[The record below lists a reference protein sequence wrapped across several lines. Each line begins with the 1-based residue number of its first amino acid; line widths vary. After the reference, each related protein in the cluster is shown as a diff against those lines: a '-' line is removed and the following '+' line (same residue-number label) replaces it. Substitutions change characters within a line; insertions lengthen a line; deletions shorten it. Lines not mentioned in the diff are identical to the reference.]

1 MVVLALA
8 VAALAVLLAVNLAL
22 ALRLRQRLSSLRT
35 QPETT
40 LNLSLL
46 TQSETLT
53 TQETLSDV
61 DINPL
66 ATAPPGR
73 ITIYIVDGPSNQ
85 VMRSAVVSNLEDG
98 DMKKKYQ
105 TYDIFKKLYIS
116 HVMRQAPSCL
126 QHPSI
131 ENQFSGKGEYY
142 QTLKTTDLVVVV
154 DDVKRNWNTEVAGDE
169 GIHEGAMVFIWPKEL
184 WMEKQGMA
192 SRGFA
197 PTWWP

>member
-8 VAALAVLLAVNLAL
+8 VAALAVLLAVVLAL

-40 LNLSLL
+40 LTVSLL
-46 TQSETLT
+46 TQSETLI

-98 DMKKKYQ
+98 DAKKKYQ

-116 HVMRQAPSCL
+116 HVMRQAASCL
-126 QHPSI
+126 QYPSI
-131 ENQFSGKGEYY
+131 EHQFSGKGEYY

-154 DDVKRNWNTEVAGDE
+154 DDVKRDWNTVVAGDE
-169 GIHEGAMVFIWPKEL
+169 SIHEGAMVFIWPKEL
-184 WMEKQGMA
+184 WKP
-192 SRGFA
+192 SS
-197 PTWWP
+197 